1 MFYIVLPAPSAPVIN
16 PQIPNSATQTSL
28 RVCWSLFSDDT
39 VDYYELYYRPVLE
52 DVPADGTQMP
62 QGHASSFCLA
72 TPERLSTDVI
82 SEGHCFFFY
91 SVSKVKV
98 KETHCTVTDLLPNAQ
113 YELWVTATNT
123 TGISPASE
131 KALYTTGKTAPGE
144 CSWAVSGCL
153 PELNKSCSWL
163 LLDV

>member
-1 MFYIVLPAPSAPVIN
+1 MLCIVLPAPSAPVIN

-39 VDYYELYYRPVLE
+39 VEYYELYYRPVLE
-52 DVPADGTQMP
+52 DMPADGSQVP
-62 QGHASSFCLA
+62 QGAAYSLCVLVVSLWFSCYLLMSFLHFH
-72 TPERLSTDVI
+72 PVNE
-82 SEGHCFFFY
+82 
-91 SVSKVKV
+91 VKV

-131 KALYTTGKTAPGE
+131 KALYVTGIT
-144 CSWAVSGCL
+144 
-153 PELNKSCSWL
+153 L
-163 LLDV
+163 LRCITSR

>member
-1 MFYIVLPAPSAPVIN
+1 M
-16 PQIPNSATQTSL
+16 
-28 RVCWSLFSDDT
+28 CWSLFSDDT

-62 QGHASSFCLA
+62 QGATRLLHPLFCP
-72 TPERLSTDVI
+72 TVVEHLSTDVI
-82 SEGHCFFFY
+82 SASRCAEGHFQFFY

-98 KETHCTVTDLLPNAQ
+98 KETHCSVTDLLPNAQ

-131 KALYTTGKTAPGE
+131 KALYMTGTPVTSSVFA
-144 CSWAVSGCL
+144 
-153 PELNKSCSWL
+153 
-163 LLDV
+163 